1 MLPRGTQ
8 NAHKRDIDNIVLV
21 FLDHATKTAIHR
33 KSNHRSLVTMDV
45 DLVDTVDVH
54 IVSADAVPLVRKDLL
69 PKVLGS

>member
-21 FLDHATKTAIHR
+21 FLDRATKTVIHG
-33 KSNHRSLVTMDV
+33 KSNHRSLATMEV

-54 IVSADAVPLVRKDLL
+54 TVSADTVSLVQRDFLL
-69 PKVLGS
+69 TGLGS